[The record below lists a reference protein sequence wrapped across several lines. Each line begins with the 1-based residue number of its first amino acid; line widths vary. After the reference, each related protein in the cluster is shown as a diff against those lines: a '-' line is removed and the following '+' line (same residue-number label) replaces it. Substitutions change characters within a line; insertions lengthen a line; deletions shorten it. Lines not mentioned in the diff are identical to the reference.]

1 MRWADRTADFHRNRC
16 SVNATQ
22 RGESR
27 LFLSRLIGLF
37 QHRQPLTPAQRLH
50 ALVVEQARQPAFYT
64 ALGVPDTLDGRFE
77 LIALHCFLVMR
88 RLKVE
93 AAGVEL
99 ARELVEA
106 MFADLDASL
115 REMGAGDLGVGK
127 RIKKMGQGFYGRVAA
142 YDTALPDPAALELAL
157 TRNLYGTV
165 AAPLPAA
172 VGQVAA
178 YVTKCAHS
186 LEKQSI
192 SNISSGFLEFAAIPD
207 GVPAAPGDH

>member
-1 MRWADRTADFHRNRC
+1 M
-16 SVNATQ
+16 
-22 RGESR
+22 
-27 LFLSRLIGLF
+27 
-37 QHRQPLTPAQRLH
+37 PAQRLH

-88 RLKVE
+88 RLKGE
-93 AAGVEL
+93 PAGIAL

-115 REMGAGDLGVGK
+115 RELGAGDLGVGR

-142 YDTALPDPAALELAL
+142 YDAALTDPAALELAL

-165 AAPLPAA
+165 DQPSPAT
-172 VGQVAA
+172 VGRVAA
-178 YVTKCAHS
+178 YVIKCMRI

-192 SNISSGFLEFAAIPD
+192 SDISSGFLEFPLLPD
-207 GVPAAPGDH
+207 GIPAPTGGH